1 MNPKLPE
8 TRWGRFLL
16 EWGRKTFVM
25 GVLNITPDSFSGDGL
40 LGTTASEEAVVRAAV
55 ERASAMVADGA
66 DVIDVG
72 GESTRPGAMPI
83 ALEEELRRVLPVVQA
98 LAGALPA
105 HVPISIDTSKAEV
118 ARRALEAGAGLVNDV
133 TGLHGDP
140 AMAEIV
146 AHYAVP
152 VAVVSHRYGLG
163 RYEVISDTLRALAS
177 SLERGLRAGVPWEM
191 FIIDPGFG
199 FGLTLQENLELLRR
213 LGELR
218 ALGRPIL
225 IGTSRKGTLGRVL
238 GGLSAED
245 RLEGT
250 AATVALSIAQG
261 VDILR
266 VHDVRAMARV
276 ARMTD
281 AVVRGDRF
289 NKGADA

>member
-1 MNPKLPE
+1 MNPLLPE
-8 TRWGRFLL
+8 TRWGRFALT
-16 EWGRKTFVM
+16 WGSKTYLM
-25 GVLNITPDSFSGDGL
+25 GVLNVTPDSFSGDGL
-40 LGTTASEEAVVRAAV
+40 LGAAASEETVVRAAV

-72 GESTRPGAMPI
+72 GESTRPGATPV

-98 LAGALPA
+98 LVEALP

-133 TGLHGDP
+133 SGLYGDP
-140 AMAEIV
+140 AMAEV
-146 AHYAVP
+146 AAKYAVP
-152 VAVVSHRYGLG
+152 VVVMSHRRGLE
-163 RYEVISDTLRALAS
+163 RHEVMSDTMRALAS
-177 SLERGLRAGVPWEM
+177 SLERGLRAGIRWEM

-199 FGLTLQENLELLRR
+199 FGLAPQENLELLRR

-238 GGLSAED
+238 GGLPVEE
-245 RLEGT
+245 RLEAT

-261 VDILR
+261 ADMVR
-266 VHDVRAMARV
+266 VHDVRAMARAARV
-276 ARMTD
+276 AD
-281 AVVRGDRF
+281 AVVRG
-289 NKGADA
+289 